1 MNANT
6 LLTLIGEAQDAH
18 VRSAWQTRKRLPL
31 WTKGVAAVVCACLL
45 MAGMMGVSVA
55 ALQCYLVDTGNWA
68 AISGLSISRVEDA
81 ALWNRGMFQSETA
94 SPTVTVSF
102 GGKTYTG
109 VYCYSL
115 CTAVSGGTADYYR
128 PQGADWAEFSVD
140 AQSGALRSIDLISQG
155 FLEEQGS
162 LPPMDADA
170 IEEKAK
176 RLAAQYI
183 DTDDY
188 VMRRTGVNRDEENG
202 LLLYTYEFVRVVG
215 GYDTTDKLQLML
227 TDRGGLLQIGGL
239 HSRWVDDH
247 GLALM
252 KLRIINPEKMLR
264 QVLGDRSFRI
274 RKCTYGITPEG
285 IPMILVDCAL
295 TGKFGEAVALFVIQ

>member
-1 MNANT
+1 MTANT

-18 VRSAWQTRKRLPL
+18 VRSAWQARKRLPL
-31 WTKGVAAVVCACLL
+31 WIKGVAAVACVCLL
-45 MAGMMGVSVA
+45 AAGMMGASVA
-55 ALQCYLVDTGNWA
+55 SMRCYLADTSNGA
-68 AISGLSISRVEDA
+68 AISGFGISRAEDA

-94 SPTVTVSF
+94 APTVTVTF

-109 VYCYSL
+109 VYRYSL

-128 PQGADWAEFSVD
+128 PQGAEWAEFSVD

-162 LPPMDADA
+162 LPSMDADA
-170 IEEKAK
+170 VEEKAK

-183 DTDDY
+183 DIDDY
-188 VMRRTGVNRDEENG
+188 VMRRTRVSRDEENG

-227 TDRGGLLQIGGL
+227 TDRGSLLQISGL
-239 HSRWVDDH
+239 QSRWVDDH

-252 KLRIINPEKMLR
+252 KLRLIDPEEILR
-264 QVLGDRSFRI
+264 EALGDRSFRI

-285 IPMILVDCAL
+285 TTMILVDCTL